1 MFWCCVLEFLSGLT
15 QLAQGDRTS
24 IFLLRY
30 GKSDRTPPNTT
41 RLSILNSEFGLG
53 KRLLGLG

>member
-1 MFWCCVLEFLSGLT
+1 MSGLT